1 MVGPHVDILRDRAK
15 KTAEV
20 LDKGIVEGHQERPA
34 KMIGIWIS
42 EIQRTVDCQ
51 SRLAT
56 SCSTKYYGVS
66 MSRKCEDFLL
76 PSNWVRYCGNH
87 RTS

>member
-15 KTAEV
+15 KTAKEV

-42 EIQRTVDCQ
+42 EIQRTVQ
-51 SRLAT
+51 LMG
-56 SCSTKYYGVS
+56 STLY
-66 MSRKCEDFLL
+66 
-76 PSNWVRYCGNH
+76 
-87 RTS
+87 